1 LKRRSLLLG
10 GVAGALGLGALL
22 RPRDR
27 GKDHSPYFVGLSRA
41 LDDDR
46 RSGPTLVV
54 DRSGL
59 QANVETLRAHI
70 DGRFAYRIVAKSLPS
85 LPLLNAVMQASGSQ
99 RLMLFHQP
107 FVNEVAQALP
117 GADILLGKP
126 MPVAAAHNFYR
137 QLSPGGFRPERQLCW
152 LLDTPERVAGY
163 GELADSLGRDMQVC
177 IELDVGLHRG
187 GVSSDDQLVRML
199 QLIGTSRHLAF
210 RGFMGYEPHIV
221 KMPLGDPLTYRDR
234 AMARYRHFIAIARGY
249 LGDAWPRDVLLN
261 AGGSPTY
268 QLYDTGDF
276 PFNELAAGSCLVK
289 PTDFDLPTLADHLPA
304 CYIATPVL
312 KALDT
317 LEIPGIDLGRLQSAW
332 NPNRARTFFTYGG
345 YWKAR
350 PESPEGL
357 AYNAL
362 FGRSTNQEML
372 NGSRR
377 ISLEPDDWMFLRP
390 TQSEFVFL
398 QFGDIAVY
406 DGRGIV
412 DRWPVFSGSTERGA
426 DCGQPEISG
435 PTAS

>member
-1 LKRRSLLLG
+1 MKRRSLLLG

-27 GKDHSPYFVGLSRA
+27 GENHSPYFVDLGKA
-41 LDDDR
+41 LDAGSL
-46 RSGPTLVV
+46 SGPTLVI
-54 DRSGL
+54 DRARL
-59 QANVETLRAHI
+59 QANIQTLQSHI
-70 DGRFAYRIVAKSLPS
+70 GGRFDYRIVAKSLPS
-85 LPLLNAVMQASGSQ
+85 LPLLEAVMQATGSR

-107 FVNEVAQALP
+107 FVNEVAKALP
-117 GADILLGKP
+117 DADVLLGKP

-137 QLSPGGFRPERQLCW
+137 QLEPGGFSAERQLRW
-152 LLDTPERVAGY
+152 LVDTPERLAGY
-163 GELADSLGRDMQVC
+163 AELADGLGRDLQVC
-177 IELDVGLHRG
+177 FELDVGLHRG
-187 GVSSDDQLVRML
+187 GVNSDEQLIRML
-199 QLIGTSRHLAF
+199 EQVKRSRHLAF

-221 KMPLGDPLTYRDR
+221 KMPLGDPLDYRDR
-234 AMARYRHFIAIARGY
+234 AMARYRHYIALARGY

-268 QLYDTGDF
+268 QLYDSGDF

-304 CYIATPVL
+304 SYIATPVL

-317 LEIPGIDLGRLQSAW
+317 LQIPGIDLGRLQSAW

-345 YWKAR
+345 YWKAI
-350 PESPEGL
+350 PESPKGL
-357 AYNAL
+357 TYNAL

-372 NGSRR
+372 NGSRS

-406 DGRGIV
+406 DGSGIV
-412 DRWPVFSGSTERGA
+412 DRWPVFSG
-426 DCGQPEISG
+426 
-435 PTAS
+435 ASA